1 MLIGMRAYLRDF
13 ALRPAVQI
21 GFTSSGKKPAAVRIG
36 CSATCGLSI
45 PQRRRLKVAS
55 IIHQS
60 GIGIHSA
67 HVSLDAVGIILRL
80 ILYTREGIS
89 RLDAGIANP
98 LIQQHGTGQ
107 RTQRKSDGHDE
118 DDIGNKLVTINFDL
132 QKSPY
137 DTSIATR
144 SLKQMLPY
152 LNLTRFTQ
160 SFIDLRK
167 STP

>member
-21 GFTSSGKKPAAVRIG
+21 GFTSSGKETSG
-36 CSATCGLSI
+36 CENWLFCDLRVKYPQQKSRASSIRAGLEYI
-45 PQRRRLKVAS
+45 R
-55 IIHQS
+55 
-60 GIGIHSA
+60 

-137 DTSIATR
+137 DTSIAG